1 MTYAL
6 YYDIYSIVD
15 LRPGFKRKAHY
26 FFDRSGTTRSEY
38 TIILSYRVPADA
50 SNVTLFPYDIVI
62 VAPWSRSGNL
72 KYCNREICFTRDI
85 CINRFLDII
94 FHLH

>member
-50 SNVTLFPYDIVI
+50 SNVTLFPYLF
-62 VAPWSRSGNL
+62 SRTTLLLLPHSL
-72 KYCNREICFTRDI
+72 DREI
-85 CINRFLDII
+85 
-94 FHLH
+94 